1 MYQAEN
7 HRCHR
12 VLPIA
17 QDLLSHG
24 ERYRISVPRPQAL
37 LYPRAILQQHVSR
50 GTTPRPLPLTAS
62 VSRIPPVTAVDIL
75 WLTGAIAQ
83 VTNIYQI
90 SVHAL
95 SGAEEPV

>member
-1 MYQAEN
+1 MGRGIEYASPALK
-7 HRCHR
+7 HSCTP
-12 VLPIA
+12 VLF
-17 QDLLSHG
+17 SNSTFH
-24 ERYRISVPRPQAL
+24 VKPRHDP
-37 LYPRAILQQHVSR
+37 YHM
-50 GTTPRPLPLTAS
+50 TAS